1 MFLPRGRCGRQHRV
15 TRVICIANRK
25 GGVGKTTTAVNLA
38 AALAIAGRRTLLVD
52 CDPQGNATSGVG
64 TQVAPEAATV
74 YQFLLGTCDFQD
86 AVHASSVENLDVLP
100 ATNDLSGAEIELL
113 EFEQRERLLRR
124 HLAPHTAAYEY
135 VFFDCPPSLG
145 LLTLNALAAADS
157 VLIPQQCEYYALE
170 GLRSLL
176 ETLDVIRERL
186 NPDLTVEGLLL
197 TMFDVRNRL
206 SHAVEADVKTAFAG
220 QVFETVI
227 PRNVRLSESPS
238 HGLPVMLYD
247 PDCKGSRSYTDL
259 ARELCGDRVTRP
271 GPSQAG
277 MDGAA
282 VSGATEEFYT
292 PARGQTFNLTK
303 PEERGEE

>member
-1 MFLPRGRCGRQHRV
+1 M

-38 AALAIAGRRTLLVD
+38 AALAIAGHRTLLVD

-64 TQVAPEAATV
+64 TQVAPDAATV
-74 YQFLLGTCDFQD
+74 YQFLLGACDFHD
-86 AVHASSVENLDVLP
+86 AVHASSVEKLDVLP
-100 ATNDLSGAEIELL
+100 ATNDLSGAELELL

-124 HLAPHTAAYEY
+124 RLAPHTAAYAY
-135 VFFDCPPSLG
+135 VFLDCPPSLG
-145 LLTLNALAAADS
+145 LLTLNALTAAGS
-157 VLIPQQCEYYALE
+157 VLVPQQCEYYALE

-176 ETLDVIRERL
+176 ETLNVIRERL

-206 SHAVEADVKTAFAG
+206 SHAVEADIKTSFPG

-259 ARELCGDRVTRP
+259 ARELCGEKVYRP
-271 GPSQAG
+271 DSSRGGPSGTAG
-277 MDGAA
+277 
-282 VSGATEEFYT
+282 EFYT
-292 PARGQTFNLTK
+292 PARGRTFTLTN
-303 PEERGEE
+303 PEEGEEE

>member
-1 MFLPRGRCGRQHRV
+1 M

-38 AALAIAGRRTLLVD
+38 AALAIAGHRTLLVD

-64 TQVAPEAATV
+64 TQVAPDAATV
-74 YQFLLGTCDFQD
+74 YQFLLGVCDFHD

-100 ATNDLSGAEIELL
+100 ATNDLSGAELELL

-124 HLAPHTAAYEY
+124 RLAPYTAAYAY
-135 VFFDCPPSLG
+135 VFLDCPPSLG
-145 LLTLNALAAADS
+145 LLTLNALTAADS

-176 ETLDVIRERL
+176 ETLNVIRERL
-186 NPDLTVEGLLL
+186 NPDLTIEGLLL

-206 SHAVEADVKTAFAG
+206 SHAVEADIKTSFPG

-259 ARELCGDRVTRP
+259 ARELCGEKVHPPD
-271 GPSQAG
+271 PSRG
-277 MDGAA
+277 GSSGAA
-282 VSGATEEFYT
+282 DEFYT
-292 PARGQTFNLTK
+292 PARGRTFTLTN
-303 PEERGEE
+303 PEGGEEE

>member
-1 MFLPRGRCGRQHRV
+1 M

-38 AALAIAGRRTLLVD
+38 AALAIAGHRTLLVD

-64 TQVAPEAATV
+64 TQVAPDAATV
-74 YQFLLGTCDFQD
+74 YQFLLGVCDFHD

-100 ATNDLSGAEIELL
+100 ATNDLSGAELELL

-124 HLAPHTAAYEY
+124 RLAPYTATYAYL
-135 VFFDCPPSLG
+135 FLDCPPSLG
-145 LLTLNALAAADS
+145 LLTLNALTAADS

-176 ETLDVIRERL
+176 ETLNVIRERL

-206 SHAVEADVKTAFAG
+206 SHAVEADIKTSFPG

-259 ARELCGDRVTRP
+259 ARELCGEKVHRP
-271 GPSQAG
+271 DSPLGGSSE
-277 MDGAA
+277 AA
-282 VSGATEEFYT
+282 DEFYT
-292 PARGQTFNLTK
+292 PACGRTFTLTN
-303 PEERGEE
+303 PEEGEEE

>member
-1 MFLPRGRCGRQHRV
+1 M

-38 AALAIAGRRTLLVD
+38 AALAIAGHRTLLVD

-64 TQVAPEAATV
+64 TQVVPDAATV
-74 YQFLLGTCDFQD
+74 YQFLLGACDFHD
-86 AVHASSVENLDVLP
+86 AVHASSVEKLDVLP

-124 HLAPHTAAYEY
+124 RLAPHTADYAY
-135 VFFDCPPSLG
+135 VFLDCPPSLG
-145 LLTLNALAAADS
+145 LLTLNALTAADS

-176 ETLDVIRERL
+176 ETLNVIRERL

-206 SHAVEADVKTAFAG
+206 SHAVEADIKTSFPG

-259 ARELCGDRVTRP
+259 ARELCGEKVRYSDSSR
-271 GPSQAG
+271 GGS
-277 MDGAA
+277 
-282 VSGATEEFYT
+282 SGAYDEFYT
-292 PARGQTFNLTK
+292 PARGRTFTLTK
-303 PEERGEE
+303 PEEGEEE

>member
-1 MFLPRGRCGRQHRV
+1 M

-38 AALAIAGRRTLLVD
+38 AALAIAGHRTLLVD

-64 TQVAPEAATV
+64 TQVAPDATTV
-74 YQFLLGTCDFQD
+74 YQFLLGACDFHD

-113 EFEQRERLLRR
+113 EFKQRERLLRR
-124 HLAPHTAAYEY
+124 RLAPHTADYAY
-135 VFFDCPPSLG
+135 VFLDCPPSLG
-145 LLTLNALAAADS
+145 LLTLNALTAADS

-176 ETLDVIRERL
+176 ETLNVIRERL

-206 SHAVEADVKTAFAG
+206 SHAVEADIKTSFPG

-259 ARELCGDRVTRP
+259 ARELCGEKVHRLDSSRV
-271 GPSQAG
+271 GS
-277 MDGAA
+277 
-282 VSGATEEFYT
+282 SGAYDEFYT
-292 PARGQTFNLTK
+292 PARGRTFTLTK
-303 PEERGEE
+303 PEEGEEE

>member
-1 MFLPRGRCGRQHRV
+1 M

-38 AALAIAGRRTLLVD
+38 AALAIAGHRTLLVD

-64 TQVAPEAATV
+64 TQVAPDAATV
-74 YQFLLGTCDFQD
+74 YQFLLGACDFHD
-86 AVHASSVENLDVLP
+86 AVHVSSVENLDVLP
-100 ATNDLSGAEIELL
+100 ATNDLSGAEVELL

-124 HLAPHTAAYEY
+124 RLAPHTADYAY
-135 VFFDCPPSLG
+135 VFLDCPPSLG
-145 LLTLNALAAADS
+145 LLTLNALTAADS

-176 ETLDVIRERL
+176 ETLNVIRERL

-206 SHAVEADVKTAFAG
+206 SHAVEADIKTSFPG

-259 ARELCGDRVTRP
+259 ARELCGEKVRYSDSSRGGSSR
-271 GPSQAG
+271 
-277 MDGAA
+277 
-282 VSGATEEFYT
+282 ATDEFYT
-292 PARGQTFNLTK
+292 PARGRTFTLTN
-303 PEERGEE
+303 PEEGEEE

>member
-1 MFLPRGRCGRQHRV
+1 M

-38 AALAIAGRRTLLVD
+38 AALAIAGHRTLLVD

-64 TQVAPEAATV
+64 TQVAPDAATV
-74 YQFLLGTCDFQD
+74 YQFLLGACDFHD

-124 HLAPHTAAYEY
+124 RLTPYTATYAY
-135 VFFDCPPSLG
+135 VFLDCPPSLG
-145 LLTLNALAAADS
+145 LLTLNALTAADS

-176 ETLDVIRERL
+176 ETLNVIRERL

-206 SHAVEADVKTAFAG
+206 SHAVEADIKTSFPG

-259 ARELCGDRVTRP
+259 ALELCGEKVHRP
-271 GPSQAG
+271 DSSL
-277 MDGAA
+277 DGS
-282 VSGATEEFYT
+282 SGADDEFYT
-292 PARGQTFNLTK
+292 PARGRTFTLTN
-303 PEERGEE
+303 PEEGEEE

>member
-1 MFLPRGRCGRQHRV
+1 M
-15 TRVICIANRK
+15 TRIICIANRK

-38 AALAIAGRRTLLVD
+38 AALAIAGHRTLLVD

-64 TQVAPEAATV
+64 TQVAPDAATV
-74 YQFLLGTCDFQD
+74 YQFLLGACDFHD
-86 AVHASSVENLDVLP
+86 AVHAGSVEKLDVLP

-124 HLAPHTAAYEY
+124 RLAPHTADYAY
-135 VFFDCPPSLG
+135 VFLDCPPSLG
-145 LLTLNALAAADS
+145 LLTLNALTAADS

-176 ETLDVIRERL
+176 ETLNVIRERL

-206 SHAVEADVKTAFAG
+206 SHAVEADIKTSFPG

-259 ARELCGDRVTRP
+259 ARELCGEKVRYSDSSR
-271 GPSQAG
+271 GGS
-277 MDGAA
+277 
-282 VSGATEEFYT
+282 SGAYDEFYT
-292 PARGQTFNLTK
+292 PARGRTFTLTN
-303 PEERGEE
+303 PEEGEEE

>member
-1 MFLPRGRCGRQHRV
+1 M

-38 AALAIAGRRTLLVD
+38 AALAIAGHRTLLVD

-64 TQVAPEAATV
+64 TQVAPDAATV
-74 YQFLLGTCDFQD
+74 YQFLLGACDFHD

-113 EFEQRERLLRR
+113 EFEQRECLLRR
-124 HLAPHTAAYEY
+124 RLAPYTANYAY
-135 VFFDCPPSLG
+135 VFLDCPPSLG
-145 LLTLNALAAADS
+145 LLTLNALTAADS

-176 ETLDVIRERL
+176 ETLNVIRERL

-206 SHAVEADVKTAFAG
+206 SHAVEADIKTSFPG

-259 ARELCGDRVTRP
+259 ARELCGEKVHRLDSSR
-271 GPSQAG
+271 
-277 MDGAA
+277 DGS
-282 VSGATEEFYT
+282 SGAYDEFYT
-292 PARGQTFNLTK
+292 PARGRTFTLTK
-303 PEERGEE
+303 PEEGEEE